1 MEGIRPSDGLQDL
14 SASVQL
20 ELEDTPLATELEL
33 DLFVTS
39 CTLQDLSSSIEMRY
53 NDTAVHSVPLGINI
67 IGSILNM
74 NALKSQ
80 NKTPYPLETTILPFP
95 GLKPE
100 WTYDATAFTSILLIG
115 LALIVIPGGFGILV
129 VAERQ
134 VRIK

>member
-1 MEGIRPSDGLQDL
+1 
-14 SASVQL
+14 
-20 ELEDTPLATELEL
+20 
-33 DLFVTS
+33 
-39 CTLQDLSSSIEMRY
+39 MRY

-74 NALKSQ
+74 NALRSQ
-80 NKTPYPLETTILPFP
+80 NKTPYPLETAILPFP

-100 WTYDATAFTSILLIG
+100 WTYDATSFTSILLIG

-134 VRIK
+134 VREKVTNNELPSAKVHESGKFVFLGTEMS